1 MLVFFYCGLHSLSLT
16 EWSPRKKNKQYLQMG
31 SWDLGQQYGCLWEG
45 HPIHFKHHALEY
57 MGPTNELDVTLS
69 GKGWLLFELAVHA
82 PSTPE
87 RVGISHFG
95 LQRKNKVDD
104 FAPAQTSR

>member
-1 MLVFFYCGLHSLSLT
+1 MEPT
-16 EWSPRKKNKQYLQMG
+16 REKKNSASK
-31 SWDLGQQYGCLWEG
+31 WDLVTLDNSMAAFGRD
-45 HPIHFKHHALEY
+45 IRFIFKHHALEY

-69 GKGWLLFELAVHA
+69 GKGWLLFKLAVHA

-87 RVGISHFG
+87 RVGISRFG